1 MNELIRY
8 EEPIDSEIIHQPN
21 LNDLNGTFD
30 DMGQLIAYMRDLV
43 RDVNPL
49 VKSLVP
55 LSDNLNDFIEN
66 YQKKMETFFEDNPLI
81 AIGGIVSVALVGG
94 YLTTGII
101 KNILEIKNS
110 KK

>member
-1 MNELIRY
+1 MNDIIRY
-8 EEPIDSEIIHQPN
+8 EDPTDSGIIHQAN
-21 LNDLNGTFD
+21 LNDLAGTFD
-30 DMGQLIAYMRDLV
+30 DMGQLIAYMRDLT
-43 RDVNPL
+43 RDLNPL

-66 YQKKMETFFEDNPLI
+66 YQKKMESFFDDNPLLL
-81 AIGGIVSVALVGG
+81 IGGIFGVSIVGG

-101 KNILEIKNS
+101 KNILAIKNA